1 MCSTEDSRFN
11 YNTSPRN
18 SEMNSMNELSREKC
32 DVCGRGAEE
41 ENHHAK
47 KTALFGAVF
56 SDKQ

>member
-1 MCSTEDSRFN
+1 
-11 YNTSPRN
+11 
-18 SEMNSMNELSREKC
+18 MNELSREKC